1 MIWGPTSV
9 GEWWTPCNVELL
21 MLGSGWSY
29 NLVQGH
35 DAFIICFFSF
45 LFLRCLEN
53 DMAVESNLQLPW
65 AHHFPWTKTPIKMPC
80 DAWLDH
86 LTSLTCTEFP
96 TRMCLYALGSK
107 TKETPNSSNPIACEC
122 VFWGPNEFTLGCW
135 FTVRVC
141 FWSAHIVEPQHS
153 IRIPSFPSQGNAL
166 FSLKSQSISLGP
178 IKVESEIH

>member
-35 DAFIICFFSF
+35 DAFIIFFSF
-45 LFLRCLEN
+45 LFLRCLED

-96 TRMCLYALGSK
+96 TRMCLCTRMQDQRNFKLEQSYCLQVCFLGTQRVYTRVLVHCTSLLLK
-107 TKETPNSSNPIACEC
+107 WPHCWTTTFYPNPI
-122 VFWGPNEFTLGCW
+122 
-135 FTVRVC
+135 
-141 FWSAHIVEPQHS
+141 
-153 IRIPSFPSQGNAL
+153 IPKSRKCSF
-166 FSLKSQSISLGP
+166 
-178 IKVESEIH
+178 